1 MTDTAPGMFVGQQQ
15 RNRQT
20 INVQGRKEVYPV
32 SKELTEAKRRAI
44 KKYDANNTRQVHLK
58 LNIKTD
64 ADILDHL
71 EKQESVQGYIKR
83 LIREDMTKQTTHK
96 GCLVAN
102 GVPIGYWCYNCEMD
116 VSENDSFC
124 PYCKMK
130 FISK

>member
-1 MTDTAPGMFVGQQQ
+1 
-15 RNRQT
+15 
-20 INVQGRKEVYPV
+20 V

-83 LIREDMTKQTTHK
+83 LIRDDMEEK
-96 GCLVAN
+96 
-102 GVPIGYWCYNCEMD
+102 
-116 VSENDSFC
+116 
-124 PYCKMK
+124 
-130 FISK
+130 